1 MVLELLTFVGLA
13 LLLEGVILA
22 LFPGAVGRTMAHFA
36 ALAPS
41 QLRNIGFG
49 FALVAALILMVLA
62 RFFETGGEAGMVLDF
77 TATRHF
83 IAGLF

>member
-1 MVLELLTFVGLA
+1 MVLELLTFMGLA

-22 LFPGAVGRTMAHFA
+22 LFPGGMGRMMAQFA

-41 QLRNIGFG
+41 QLRNIGLG
-49 FALVAALILMVLA
+49 FALVAALVLMVLA
-62 RFFETGGEAGMVLDF
+62 RFFETGGGAKVLGF

>member
-22 LFPGAVGRTMAHFA
+22 LFPGGMGRMMAQFS

-41 QLRNIGFG
+41 QLRNIGLG
-49 FALVAALILMVLA
+49 FAFVAALIFGVVA
-62 RFFETGGEAGMVLDF
+62 RFFEDGDGAAMVLGF
-77 TATRHF
+77 AATRHF
-83 IAGLF
+83 IAGLI